1 MRTITIVTRTI
12 MGLHVLL
19 DRLEGL
25 VGPCRVQGYLAW
37 VVWVGFGVSGLGL
50 IGSVRGGEEGGREN
64 DLVLVK
70 VAGRWSLRRRWRRRS
85 MGRSPRSY

>member
-1 MRTITIVTRTI
+1 M
-12 MGLHVLL
+12 
-19 DRLEGL
+19 
-25 VGPCRVQGYLAW
+25 
-37 VVWVGFGVSGLGL
+37 GL

-70 VAGRWSLRRRWRRRS
+70 VAGRWSLMRRWRRRS